1 MLNVEN
7 RMQTYKKRKRVK
19 GLAVKD
25 CHALFASETL
35 EKMSDKEKKA
45 TFADKDV
52 LMIGYAG
59 LAGTVQIAEKK
70 QQELLSRYPL
80 FFIEQAILQK
90 ALLQE
95 IPEAATAMMSG
106 ECGILKLSE
115 GGVYQGLWYISE
127 LTGVGLEIECK
138 KIPIKQETVEICEF
152 FQLNPYE
159 LLSGGSM
166 IMITDNGEALV
177 ETLAQANIPATVV
190 GKITE
195 GHDRVVTNEE
205 ETRFLDRPRTD
216 EIYKMEELW
225 K

>member
-70 QQELLSRYPL
+70 QQELLFRYPL

-138 KIPIKQETVEICEF
+138 KIPIKQETVEICNF
-152 FQLNPYE
+152 FDINPY
-159 LLSGGSM
+159 LLYADKAM
-166 IMITDNGEALV
+166 LVVADNGYRLV
-177 ETLAQANIPATVV
+177 HKLKQMGVDAEII
-190 GKITE
+190 G
-195 GHDRVVTNEE
+195 VTTKGPDKAVINGEE
-205 ETRFLDRPRTD
+205 RRFLEKRVFDPLY
-216 EIYKMEELW
+216 EII
-225 K
+225 